1 MVLEIKKAPP
11 KRGMVNDMKKPKTK
25 YTLRADGRIVRTEI
39 IDGKRKY
46 FYGHS
51 DEEVD
56 AKYATAINEA
66 NKPLLMKNL
75 IEQWWVKKEPEIS
88 PNTVSGFKTAKNR
101 IADEFGDTPV
111 TDLTAQMI
119 LAWLDSFKRKQYSQ
133 KVISNAKSVLKQIM
147 DQALIAGEIPFNPCV
162 GLPVVKGKP
171 KEPRQ
176 PATDEDLKR
185 IEESKTESNIGRM
198 FYLMVYTGLRR
209 GECVALQHK
218 HIDRKNMT
226 ITVEQSCA
234 YDNSGRPVIKTPK
247 TEAGRRTVHVPA
259 FVLEAIPEGKPDD
272 YVFFKE
278 LPKKTASSKAITQFR
293 ERTGISGTPHQ
304 LRHKYASILHSAK
317 VDVKD
322 AQYLLGHSD
331 ITMTQNIY
339 THLEERHKDVVGNQI
354 DSYLLSE
361 KLSESQKSE

>member
-1 MVLEIKKAPP
+1 
-11 KRGMVNDMKKPKTK
+11 MKKNIKTK
-25 YTLRADGRIVRTEI
+25 YTLRSDGRIVRTEI
-39 IDGKRKY
+39 INGERKY

-51 DEEVD
+51 DEEVNRKYEEYIANAD
-56 AKYATAINEA
+56 A
-66 NKPLLMKNL
+66 PLLMETL
-75 IEQWWVKKEPEIS
+75 IDQWWEKKEPEIS

-101 IADEFGDTPV
+101 ISEQFGK
-111 TDLTAQMI
+111 TAVKDMSPQLI
-119 LAWLDSFKRKQYSQ
+119 LAWLDNFKRKQYSQ
-133 KVISNAKSVLKQIM
+133 KVISNSKSVLKQIL
-147 DQALIAGEIPFNPCV
+147 DEALIAGEIPYNPCV
-162 GLPVVKGKP
+162 GLPIVKGQP
-171 KEPRQ
+171 KKPRQ
-176 PATDEDLKR
+176 PATDNDLKL
-185 IEESKTESNIGRM
+185 IDQYKNESNIGLM

-218 HIDRKNMT
+218 HIDRKAAT

-234 YDNSGRPVIKTPK
+234 YDNSGQPIIKTPK
-247 TEAGRRTVHVPA
+247 TEAGRRTVHAPA

-278 LPKKTASSKAITQFR
+278 LPKKTASSKAITLFR
-293 ERTGISGTPHQ
+293 ERSGISGTPHQ

-339 THLEERHKDVVGNQI
+339 THLEEQHKKSVGQQI

>member
-1 MVLEIKKAPP
+1 
-11 KRGMVNDMKKPKTK
+11 MVNDMKKPRTK
-25 YTLRADGRIVRTEI
+25 YTKRADGRIVRTET
-39 IDGKRKY
+39 IDGKRVY
-46 FYGHS
+46 FYGHT
-51 DEEVD
+51 DAEVD
-56 AKYATAINEA
+56 SKYEEYIHPQEPQNTLKTIAEA
-66 NKPLLMKNL
+66 
-75 IEQWWVKKEPEIS
+75 WWEKKEAEIS

-101 IADEFGDTPV
+101 IVEQFGETPV
-111 TDLTAQMI
+111 AELSPQMI
-119 LAWLDSFKRKQYSQ
+119 LAWLDSFKRQQYSQ

-185 IEESKTESNIGRM
+185 IEQYKDESNIGRM

-234 YDNSGRPVIKTPK
+234 YDNSGHPVIKTPK
-247 TEAGRRTVHVPA
+247 TDAGKRTVHVPA
-259 FVLEAIPEGKPDD
+259 FVLDVIPKGKPED
-272 YVFFKE
+272 YVFFTE
-278 LPKKTASSKAITQFR
+278 LPKKTASSKAITLFR
-293 ERTGISGTPHQ
+293 QRTGISGTPHQ

-339 THLEERHKDVVGNQI
+339 THLEEQHKDVVSKQI
-354 DSYLLSE
+354 DEYLLSK

>member
-1 MVLEIKKAPP
+1 
-11 KRGMVNDMKKPKTK
+11 MKKETKKKTPKTK
-25 YTLRADGRIVRTEI
+25 YTLRSDGRIMRTETI
-39 IDGKRKY
+39 NGKRVS

-56 AKYATAINEA
+56 RKYKEYIDKL
-66 NKPLLMKNL
+66 NKPLLMQDL
-75 IEQWWVKKEPEIS
+75 IDDWWEKKEPEIS
-88 PNTVSGFKTAKNR
+88 PNTVSGFKTAKTR
-101 IADEFGDTPV
+101 IADEFGEIPV
-111 TDLTAQMI
+111 KELTAQMV
-119 LAWLDSFKRKQYSQ
+119 LAWLDDFKRKQYSQ

-176 PATDEDLKR
+176 PATDEDLNR
-185 IEESKTESNIGRM
+185 IEQYKNESNIGRM

-218 HIDRKNMT
+218 HINRKSKT

-234 YDNSGRPVIKTPK
+234 YDNSGHPVIKTPK
-247 TEAGRRTVHVPA
+247 TEAGKRTVHVPA
-259 FVLEAIPEGKPDD
+259 FVLDVIPKGKPEE

-293 ERTGISGTPHQ
+293 QRTGISGTPHQ

-322 AQYLLGHSD
+322 AQYLLGHTD

-339 THLEERHKDVVGNQI
+339 THLEEQHKDAVSKQI
-354 DSYLLSE
+354 DSYLLSK
-361 KLSESQKSE
+361 KLSKSKKAK